1 MKSGKEY
8 SMEEKDYTP
17 EIFTLTDEDGNE
29 QEFELMDIMEENGT
43 VYYALV
49 PYTEDPD
56 AMIEEDTELVVLK
69 VGEEN
74 GDEFLA
80 TIDNDEEYERI
91 GQIFIQRISEML
103 EGDEDEEEAEA

>member
-1 MKSGKEY
+1 
-8 SMEEKDYTP
+8 MEEKDYTP
-17 EIFTLTDEDGNE
+17 EIFTLTDEEGNE

-74 GDEFLA
+74 GEEYLA

-91 GQIFIQRISEML
+91 GNIFIQRISEML
-103 EGDEDEEEAEA
+103 EEDGEE

>member
-1 MKSGKEY
+1 MA
-8 SMEEKDYTP
+8 EEYTP
-17 EIFTLTDEDGNE
+17 EIFTLTDEEGNE
-29 QEFELMDIMEENGT
+29 HEFELMDIMEQDGT

-56 AMIEEDTELVVLK
+56 AMIEEDTELVILK

-74 GDEFLA
+74 GEEFLA

-91 GQIFIQRISEML
+91 GNIFIDRISRAL
-103 EGDEDEEEAEA
+103 EEELEDEEESE

>member
-1 MKSGKEY
+1 
-8 SMEEKDYTP
+8 MEEKDYTP
-17 EIFTLTDEDGNE
+17 EIFTLTDEEGNE

-74 GDEFLA
+74 GEEFLA

-91 GQIFIQRISEML
+91 GQIFIERISAML
-103 EGDEDEEEAEA
+103 EEDGEEA

>member
-1 MKSGKEY
+1 
-8 SMEEKDYTP
+8 MEEKDYTP

-74 GDEFLA
+74 GEEFLA

-103 EGDEDEEEAEA
+103 EGDEEEEAEA

>member
-1 MKSGKEY
+1 
-8 SMEEKDYTP
+8 MEDNYTP
-17 EIFTLTDEDGNE
+17 EIFTLTDEEGNE
-29 QEFELMDIMEENGT
+29 HEFELMDVMEENGT

-56 AMIEEDTELVVLK
+56 AMIEEDTELVILK

-74 GDEFLA
+74 GEEFLA

-91 GQIFIQRISEML
+91 GNIFIERISQML
-103 EGDEDEEEAEA
+103 EEGDEDEEA

>member
-1 MKSGKEY
+1 MA
-8 SMEEKDYTP
+8 EEYTP
-17 EIFTLTDEDGNE
+17 EIFTLTDEEGNE
-29 QEFELMDIMEENGT
+29 HEFELMDIMEQDGT

-56 AMIEEDTELVVLK
+56 AMIEEDTELVILK

-74 GDEFLA
+74 GEEFLA

-91 GQIFIQRISEML
+91 GNIFIERISQML
-103 EGDEDEEEAEA
+103 EGEDEDAE

>member
-1 MKSGKEY
+1 
-8 SMEEKDYTP
+8 MEEKDYTP
-17 EIFTLTDEDGNE
+17 EIFTLTDEEGNE
-29 QEFELMDIMEENGT
+29 QEFELMDIMEENDT

-49 PYTEDPD
+49 PYMEDPD

-74 GDEFLA
+74 GEEFLA

-91 GQIFIQRISEML
+91 GQLFIQRISEML
-103 EGDEDEEEAEA
+103 EGDEDEEEAQA

>member
-1 MKSGKEY
+1 
-8 SMEEKDYTP
+8 MEEKDYTP
-17 EIFTLTDEDGNE
+17 EIFTLTDEEGNE

-49 PYTEDPD
+49 PYMEDPD

-74 GDEFLA
+74 GEEFLA

>member
-1 MKSGKEY
+1 
-8 SMEEKDYTP
+8 MEEKDYTP
-17 EIFTLTDEDGNE
+17 EIFTLTDEEGNE
-29 QEFELMDIMEENGT
+29 QEFELMDIMEDNGT

-74 GDEFLA
+74 GEEFLA

-91 GQIFIQRISEML
+91 GQLFIQRISEML
-103 EGDEDEEEAEA
+103 EGDEEEDESEA

>member
-1 MKSGKEY
+1 
-8 SMEEKDYTP
+8 MEEKDYTP
-17 EIFTLTDEDGNE
+17 EIFTLTDEEGNE

-49 PYTEDPD
+49 PYMEDPD

-74 GDEFLA
+74 GEEFLA

-103 EGDEDEEEAEA
+103 EGDEEEEAEA

>member
-1 MKSGKEY
+1 
-8 SMEEKDYTP
+8 MEEKDYTP
-17 EIFTLTDEDGNE
+17 EIFTLTDEEGNE
-29 QEFELMDIMEENGT
+29 QEFELMDIMEDNGT

-74 GDEFLA
+74 GEEFLA

-91 GQIFIQRISEML
+91 GQLFIQRISEML
-103 EGDEDEEEAEA
+103 EGDEDEEESEA

>member
-1 MKSGKEY
+1 MKSGKELF
-8 SMEEKDYTP
+8 MEEKDYTP

-74 GDEFLA
+74 GEEFLA

-103 EGDEDEEEAEA
+103 EGDEEEEAEA